1 MTYAE
6 GRFIH
11 DADSHVM
18 ETPDWIEDHLDPKW
32 RGRTVPLSINT
43 VGGKNDSVLD
53 WCIKANDD
61 PEFRADDRSQ
71 LMLRKNWAALG
82 AFRAADRPAA
92 LDHLGFA
99 SQLVFNTFAS
109 IPMAIAEHHD
119 DPGVPTAMA
128 MAHNRAVTE
137 FCATD
142 HRLLPVGYVSLADP
156 VEAARVASDAVTL
169 GCAALMI
176 SSECP
181 KHRSPSHVDFDAVWA
196 IAQDA
201 ETPIVFHVGGGGP
214 LLSPTY
220 FVNGLPP
227 VPDFHGGA
235 ENFRSVDYM
244 ASPNPPMQ
252 TLAALIFDG
261 VLDRFPRLKWGVIE
275 QGGSW
280 LPGWMRNL
288 DAAFG
293 AFRKNEERLQA
304 LSAPPSEIVRRQ
316 VRVTPYP
323 HEDTGWIVANAGPEI
338 CMFSSDYPHVEGGRN
353 PLKRFD
359 EALRDATD
367 EARRAFYSDNFA
379 DLMGDVLVRRG
390 LATTAASSS
399 LVRR

>member
-1 MTYAE
+1 MTYAD

-18 ETPDWIEDHLDPKW
+18 ETPDWIETHLDPQW
-32 RGRTVPLSINT
+32 RGRTVPLDINT
-43 VGGKNDSVLD
+43 VGRNDDSKLE
-53 WCIKANDD
+53 WCMKANDD
-61 PEFRADDRSQ
+61 PEFRAEDRSQ

-82 AFRAADRPAA
+82 AFRSEDRPAA

-109 IPMAIAEHHD
+109 IPLATAELHD
-119 DPGVPTAMA
+119 DPGVPMA
-128 MAHNRAVTE
+128 MSVAHNRAITE
-137 FCATD
+137 FCSPD
-142 HRLLPVGYVSLADP
+142 RRLLPVGYISLADP
-156 VEAARVASDAVTL
+156 DQAALVAQDAVDL

-176 SSECP
+176 ASSCP
-181 KHRSPSHVDFDAVWA
+181 KDRSPSHIDFDPLWA

-201 ETPIVFHVGGGGP
+201 QTPIVFHVGGGGP

-220 FVNGLPP
+220 FVNGLPS

-244 ASPNPPMQ
+244 AIPNPPMQ
-252 TLAALIFDG
+252 TLATLIFDG

-293 AFRKNEERLQA
+293 AFRKNEARLQA

-323 HEDTGWIVANAGPEI
+323 HEDTGWIVANAGPET
-338 CMFSSDYPHVEGGRN
+338 CMFSSDFPHVEGGRN

-359 EALRDATD
+359 EALA
-367 EARRAFYSDNFA
+367 EASIGTKQAFYADNFA

-390 LATTAASSS
+390 IPTTAAS
-399 LVRR
+399 LV